1 MKDLLLKNGEIVSSS
16 GVFKKDVLIRDG
28 KIASIGGN
36 VSGDVEE
43 IDCSGKIILPGLIDA
58 HVHFREPGESHKE
71 DWTTGSKAAA
81 SGGVTTVFDMPNN
94 SPAIT
99 TVERLNEK
107 RKLIDGRTYINYGL
121 FIGFDGDNLE
131 EINKAKNI
139 PGVKFYATDSTGDM
153 GVNHGVEELF
163 EHSNKLI
170 VVHAEDEGIIKE
182 NTKKYVGDRTKVDM
196 ANHSKIRSAE
206 AAKKSVQDLCK
217 LVKETGHKMHIAH
230 LSTEAEVD
238 LVEKYREYGVTCE
251 VAPHHLLLSD
261 EDYADKGALVKMN
274 PPVRSRMDLF
284 ALWKG
289 IKFGQV
295 DIIATDHAPHTLE
308 EKEHGYKDCP
318 SGVPEVETTLPIL
331 LNVVNDEGLTLEE
344 LVKLCC
350 ERPADLFGVKNK
362 GRIEEGFDADLVVV
376 DMDLEKKVENKN
388 LFTKCGWSPY
398 DGMSLKGWPIMT
410 FVNGELVFKQGEFV
424 GDKVGKEVNFK

>member
-1 MKDLLLKNGEIVSSS
+1 MKDLLLKNGEIVNSL
-16 GVFKKDVLIRDG
+16 GVFRQDVLISNG
-28 KIASIGGN
+28 KIVSVGENI
-36 VSGDVEE
+36 SGDFEE
-43 IDCSGKIILPGLIDA
+43 IDCEGKIILPGLIDA
-58 HVHFREPGESHKE
+58 HVHFREPGSSHKE
-71 DWTTGSKAAA
+71 DWTTGSMAAA

-121 FIGFDGDNLE
+121 FIGFDGDNVD

-139 PGVKFYATDSTGDM
+139 PGVKFYATHSTGDM

-170 VVHAEDEGIIKE
+170 VVHAEDEDIIKE
-182 NTKKYVGDRTKVDM
+182 NTKKYVGDRTKIDM

-217 LVKETGHKMHIAH
+217 LVKETGHRMHVAH
-230 LSTEAEVD
+230 LSTEAE
-238 LVEKYREYGVTCE
+238 LEIVEKYREYGVTCE

-284 ALWKG
+284 GLWKG

-295 DIIATDHAPHTLE
+295 DIIATDHAPHTLG
-308 EKEHGYKDCP
+308 EKKHEYCDCP

-331 LNVVNDEGLTLEE
+331 LNVVNDEGLSLEE
-344 LVKLCC
+344 VVKLCC
-350 ERPADLFGVKNK
+350 ERPAEIFGVQNK
-362 GRIEEGFDADLVVV
+362 GKIEEGYDADLVVV

-398 DGMSLKGWPIMT
+398 DGMSFKGWPVMT
-410 FVNGELVFKQGEFV
+410 FVHGELVFKEGEFV
-424 GDKVGKEVNFK
+424 GGKVGKEVEFR